1 MAKIGQFVNDPKLG
15 AYCTITLD
23 SGEKILV
30 NHDKGS
36 LTGGRLSIESSRLMG
51 LRSERIFSCNLD
63 DPQGRA
69 ALSGLRRDAQPGSSE
84 ATPLGALVDYVK
96 ECRSLAE
103 VRQKCDALRPGA
115 N

>member
-51 LRSERIFSCNLD
+51 LRSERLFTCNLE
-63 DPQGRA
+63 DPQGQA
-69 ALSGLRRDAQPGSSE
+69 ALSGLTRDAQPGSSE
-84 ATPLGALVDYVK
+84 ATPLGALVEYVK
-96 ECRSLAE
+96 ECRSTAE
-103 VRQKCDALRPGA
+103 VREKCGSLLTGA
-115 N
+115 S